1 MLGTIVNTGTIL
13 IGGAFGAIARE
24 GIGEKYR
31 NTLFNA
37 LGLAC
42 LVLGMNASQPNI
54 AKSEYPVMFILSLA
68 IGGVIGTRLD
78 LAGRIERMNA
88 RLNAK
93 TRQRTEKETSKDKG
107 KETYKKVRSTYEG
120 ATKINEEIKKVDE
133 QTRNTGKGAS
143 KIEVEA
149 SKADNRLN
157 GLVTGLLLYCI
168 GTFSIVGP
176 LLSCL
181 SPSQGWDLSEPAN
194 TFLYTNAT
202 LDLVTSAVLAATYG
216 WIMLW
221 AAPVLFCWQGMFY
234 LIAYYFSSGMPEPMR
249 TELSIVG
256 GVLIVSSG
264 LAILGI
270 KDCKTVNLLPS
281 LLVPV
286 VFYIIKDVII
296 A

>member
-1 MLGTIVNTGTIL
+1 MLGTIVNTTTIL
-13 IGGAFGAIARE
+13 IGSAFGSIVRT
-24 GIGEKYR
+24 GIGEKYK
-31 NTLFNA
+31 TSLFEA
-37 LGLAC
+37 LGLCC
-42 LVLGMNASQPNI
+42 LVLGMNASLPNM
-54 AKSEYPVMFILSLA
+54 AKSEYPVMFIISLA
-68 IGGVIGTRLD
+68 IGGVIGTKLD
-78 LAGRIERMNA
+78 LAGKLD

-93 TRQRTEKETSKDKG
+93 MNAKAG
-107 KETYKKVRSTYEG
+107 KETNG
-120 ATKINEEIKKVDE
+120 L
-133 QTRNTGKGAS
+133 Q
-143 KIEVEA
+143 
-149 SKADNRLN
+149 

-176 LLSCL
+176 VLSCL
-181 SPSQGWDLSEPAN
+181 SPSHGWAFGEQAN

-202 LDLVTSAVLAATYG
+202 LDLVSSAVLAASYG
-216 WIMLW
+216 WIMLL

-234 LIAYYFSSGMPEPMR
+234 AIAFFFGEAMPEPMR

-286 VFYIIKDVII
+286 LFYLIKSLIHL
-296 A
+296 